1 MESSLKDFFD
11 KCCNELLLRSGIRF
25 VGVVSNLG
33 RQISGNYNKEITPLV
48 DENQHK
54 MCMEQALELSMSKD
68 LDEPLG
74 VMEHIISKKK
84 NVTMIT
90 VPFDGHLF
98 LISIEPDASTAF
110 IIKQIS
116 QYVKEYFDM
125 TKK

>member
-1 MESSLKDFFD
+1 MESSPKEFFD

-25 VGVVSNLG
+25 VGVVSNMG
-33 RQISGNYNKEITPLV
+33 RQISGNYDKEITPLV
-48 DENQHK
+48 DKNQHK

-74 VMEHIISKKK
+74 AIEHIISKRK

-98 LISIEPDASTAF
+98 LISAEPNTSTEFVIE
-110 IIKQIS
+110 QIH
-116 QYVKEYFDM
+116 QYVKEYYDM
-125 TKK
+125 TKT